1 MRYVEIKGGIQ
12 LPLSN
17 EERRLFEE
25 IEDKKL
31 VPAEELDER
40 DAELARK
47 MTSRGALLMIE
58 NEDESIAY
66 VVNKLEEIWRD

>member
-1 MRYVEIKGGIQ
+1 MRYIEIKGGIR

-31 VPAEELDER
+31 VQAEELDER

-47 MTSRGALLMIE
+47 MTSRGALQMIE
-58 NEDESIAY
+58 NEDETIAY
-66 VVNKLEEIWRD
+66 AVSKLEEIWRD